1 MRAALAW
8 LRNHSIP
15 AAQICLFW
23 LTFSATIAT
32 AGTLH
37 IMSYHDVRIKQTDLT
52 DDLGVTVAQLASHFA
67 WFKHEGYK
75 VVSVDDVLAAQRDE
89 RALPEKAVLLTF
101 DDGLASVYDSVL
113 PLLQVFNYP
122 AVVAVV
128 GSWLTDDAKF
138 PLRYGR
144 ADVRR
149 NFFLTPEQLRALA
162 KSPLIEFASHSYD
175 LHRGII
181 ANEAGQTQ
189 PAAVVRVWDSRLKLR
204 ESTPEYTRRIRD
216 DVERNVSVIEQLTG
230 KKPRVMVWPFGEYTG
245 AGAGIAREFGM
256 PIGMTLTEGR
266 NAIPGPLS
274 SLKRNLVSARTDLN
288 RLAVMLGERDHV
300 PVRFV
305 EASLTDMATLPAA
318 QKEVFLDKLLDR
330 VAALGAT
337 HVIIPA
343 YADVLAL
350 FESGFEPSA
359 DVMNRIAWQFRTRL
373 GVRVFARWPAARSD
387 ANTPAG
393 LQHVAAFSAL
403 QETVALTGVVL
414 DFGDMAIT
422 PARYSSLAKIVR
434 DAHPD
439 DELIVTG
446 EGADLRT
453 LAELNRAVAP
463 ELWAN
468 ATLIHAKNAKTAPQV
483 LSAHAD
489 ATLSPKTKNAVWIE
503 FDGGTD
509 APQLAQSMRGLQK
522 NGWLNFGWAND
533 SFRRDIPA
541 AQIVVPA
548 FSQRAELR

>member
-8 LRNHSIP
+8 MRRRLIP
-15 AAQICLFW
+15 AAQFGLLW
-23 LTFSATIAT
+23 LTSSASFSM

-37 IMSYHDVRIKQTDLT
+37 IMSYHDVQIKQAELS

-67 WFKHEGYK
+67 WFKHEGFK
-75 VVSVDDVLAAQRDE
+75 VVSLADVLAAQRDE

-101 DDGLASVYDSVL
+101 DDGLASVFDSVL

-128 GSWLTDDAKF
+128 GSWLTDESKF

-144 ADVRR
+144 AEVRR
-149 NFFLTPEQLRALA
+149 NFFLTPEQIRALS

-189 PAAVVRVWDSRLKLR
+189 PAAVVRMWDSRLKLR
-204 ESTPEYTRRIRD
+204 ENTPEYTRRIRED
-216 DVERNVSVIEQLTG
+216 TERNVNVIEQLTG
-230 KKPRVMVWPFGEYTG
+230 KKPRAMVWPFGEYTG
-245 AGAGIAREFGM
+245 AGAAIAREFGM

-266 NAIPGPLS
+266 NVIPGPLT

-288 RLAVMLGERDHV
+288 RLAVMLGEREHV

-305 EASLTDMATLPAA
+305 EVSLAEMASLPAA
-318 QKEVFLDKLLDR
+318 QKDADLDKLLDR
-330 VAALGAT
+330 IVALGAT
-337 HVIIPA
+337 HVIFPA
-343 YADVLAL
+343 YAGGLAL
-350 FESGFEPSA
+350 FESGYPPSA

-387 ANTPAG
+387 PSTAAG
-393 LQHVAAFSAL
+393 LQHLAAFSAL
-403 QETVALTGVVL
+403 QETVALTGVML
-414 DFGDMAIT
+414 DFGDTPIT
-422 PARYSSLAKIVR
+422 AARFEPLAKIVR

-439 DELIVTG
+439 DELMVTG
-446 EGADLRT
+446 VGADLRT
-453 LAELNRAVAP
+453 LAALNRSVAP
-463 ELWAN
+463 GLWAN
-468 ATLIHAKNAKTAPQV
+468 GTLIPIKNSNTAPQV
-483 LSAHAD
+483 FSSLID
-489 ATLSPKTKNAVWIE
+489 AAVAPKAKNAVWVE
-503 FDGGTD
+503 FDGAMPAT
-509 APQLAQSMRGLQK
+509 QLAQAMRELKK

-533 SFRRDIPA
+533 SFQRDIPA
-541 AQIVVPA
+541 AQLIVPA

>member
-1 MRAALAW
+1 MHTALAW
-8 LRNHSIP
+8 LRNYFLP
-15 AAQICLFW
+15 AAQIGLFW
-23 LTFSATIAT
+23 LTFSISIST

-37 IMSYHDVRIKQTDLT
+37 IMSYHDVRIKQSELS

-75 VVSVDDVLAAQRDE
+75 VVSVDDVLAAQRAE

-128 GSWLTDDAKF
+128 GSWLTDESKF

-144 ADVRR
+144 VDVRR

-162 KSPLIEFASHSYD
+162 TSPLIEFASHSYD

-204 ESTPEYTRRIRD
+204 ENSSEYARRIRD
-216 DVERNVSVIEQLTG
+216 DVARNVSVIEQLTG

-245 AGAGIAREFGM
+245 AGAAIAREIGM

-266 NAIPGPLS
+266 NAIPGPLT

-305 EASLTDMATLPAA
+305 EASLAEIAPLPAA

-330 VAALGAT
+330 VVVLGAT

-343 YADVLAL
+343 YADALAL
-350 FESGFEPSA
+350 FESGYEPSA

-387 ANTPAG
+387 ATSALG
-393 LQHVAAFSAL
+393 LQHLAAFSAL
-403 QETVALTGVVL
+403 QETVALAGVVL
-414 DFGDMAIT
+414 DFGAAPIT
-422 PARYSSLAKIVR
+422 PARYSALAKIVR

-439 DELIVTG
+439 DELMVAG
-446 EGADLRT
+446 DSAHLRT
-453 LAELNRAVAP
+453 LAELNLGLAP

-468 ATLIHAKNAKTAPQV
+468 GILIHAKNANTAPQV
-483 LSAHAD
+483 FTAQTD
-489 ATLSPKTKNAVWIE
+489 AALSPKAKNTVWIE
-503 FDGGTD
+503 FDGATD
-509 APQLAQSMRGLQK
+509 ATQLAQSMRGLQK

-533 SFRRDIPA
+533 SFERDAPA

-548 FSQRAELR
+548 FSRRAELR